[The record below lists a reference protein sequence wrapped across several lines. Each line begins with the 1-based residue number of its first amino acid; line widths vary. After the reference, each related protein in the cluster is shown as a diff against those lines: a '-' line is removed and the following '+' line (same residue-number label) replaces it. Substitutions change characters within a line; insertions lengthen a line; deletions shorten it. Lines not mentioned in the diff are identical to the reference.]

1 MAIINCPSCDARI
14 SDKSKVCS
22 HCQFNLVSG
31 KDTEGL
37 TEEQIASKAKLAR
50 MKKRYSLQMQA
61 MSGIIV
67 FLLGIML
74 WYFVGQR
81 GLDSLSHYLQLGLAL
96 AGGIWYLVT
105 RVRLISFKKSA

>member
-1 MAIINCPSCDARI
+1 MAIINCPSCKERI
-14 SDKSKVCS
+14 SDKAKTCG
-22 HCQFNLVSG
+22 HCNFNLESG
-31 KDTEGL
+31 ENSEGL
-37 TEEQIASKAKLAR
+37 TEEQLLSKAKLAR
-50 MKKRYSLQMQA
+50 MKLRYSLQMQA

-81 GLDSLSHYLQLGLAL
+81 GLDTIANYLQLGLAF

-105 RVRLISFKKSA
+105 RLRLIAFKKS